1 MLADMDFWSPAG
13 GAFRG
18 VADLTA
24 VDVAVLELGSGAVS
38 FAEWLSCGLL
48 LESVD
53 QEKRRHIVV
62 CGKEEGRARQAV
74 YDAEKDGSRVTR
86 SEDRAT
92 DLVTSGKYLCNCG
105 IMCI

>member
-1 MLADMDFWSPAG
+1 MGRVLGKSCSLPGVVVGAVLADMDFWSPAG
-13 GAFRG
+13 GAFGG

-24 VDVAVLELGSGAVS
+24 VDVAVLVLGSGAVS

-62 CGKEEGRARQAV
+62 CEKEEGRARQAV
-74 YDAEKDGSRVTR
+74 SMMRRRNG
-86 SEDRAT
+86 
-92 DLVTSGKYLCNCG
+92 
-105 IMCI
+105 